1 MGKFEEQEMKKIRPM
16 KRNWIDRLIKQNVM
30 GKKSKIIRDK
40 LKDEIVNNTWTLF
53 ETEDEKDD
61 RKKEA

>member
-1 MGKFEEQEMKKIRPM
+1 MGKFEEQEMKKIRPR

-30 GKKSKIIRDK
+30 RKKSKIIRDK
-40 LKDEIVNNTWTLF
+40 LKDEIVNDIWTLF

>member
-40 LKDEIVNNTWTLF
+40 LKDEIVNDIWTLF

-61 RKKEA
+61 RKKGA